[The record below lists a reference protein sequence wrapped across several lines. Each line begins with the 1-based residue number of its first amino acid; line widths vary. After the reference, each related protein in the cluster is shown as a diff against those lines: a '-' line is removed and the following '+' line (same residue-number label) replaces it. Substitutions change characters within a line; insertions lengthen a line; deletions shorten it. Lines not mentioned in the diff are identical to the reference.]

1 MKILI
6 NNHTDIY
13 GMARVG
19 FSGDLEVYVNTN
31 DAGKIPHFHL
41 RDSVEWDKFHT
52 CVRID
57 SAEYFLHEGKE
68 DVLNSGQ
75 RKELDKFMRS
85 KVTLKK
91 YKDKFNNN
99 WELVCFL
106 WYMNNYDVMIPDDIE
121 QPNYLELS
129 E

>member
-1 MKILI
+1 
-6 NNHTDIY
+6 
-13 GMARVG
+13 MARVG

-41 RDSVEWDKFHT
+41 RDSVEWEKFHT

-68 DVLNSGQ
+68 DILNSKQ
-75 RKELDKFMRS
+75 RKDLDRFMRS

-91 YKDKFNNN
+91 YKDKFDNN

-106 WYMNNYDVMIPDDIE
+106 WDMNNSDVMIPDDIE